1 MFFSPCPAC
10 GMLCGDSPATHTSS
24 LPKLSP
30 CRCGFGGRLAYCS
43 LASIRRG
50 ATCSVLRAKLT
61 RPRAT
66 PTSTT
71 ARNAGP
77 SGPPMGRVT
86 SAPTRG
92 CFLATAASVSATRNR
107 ATRMMARGFC
117 SRPGGGFEQ
126 CTWSPQTTSRDG
138 RGVCFGRPPVDACG
152 CSYTQPRTIGLI
164 QTPGGNRGK
173 AVRFF

>member
-117 SRPGGGFEQ
+117 SRPGGA
-126 CTWSPQTTSRDG
+126 SDG
-138 RGVCFGRPPVDACG
+138 LRGHRELPVATGAAYLSAGRRWAAAGARIPSHRRLV
-152 CSYTQPRTIGLI
+152 
-164 QTPGGNRGK
+164 
-173 AVRFF
+173 